1 MNYGTIVSITN
12 LSGTTFQLRCG
23 ECGHCSD
30 TFEPFLDLSLEINS
44 DSVNTLPDALCSF
57 TQVEAMEDPDVKF
70 TCEGCKNQVPNMEKQ
85 LKLHEPPQVLAL
97 HLKRFKSD
105 GVSLEKIDK
114 FVQYP
119 VEFDLKP
126 FLSSSDDVS
135 CCFFS

>member
-1 MNYGTIVSITN
+1 
-12 LSGTTFQLRCG
+12 
-23 ECGHCSD
+23 
-30 TFEPFLDLSLEINS
+30 
-44 DSVNTLPDALCSF
+44 
-57 TQVEAMEDPDVKF
+57 MEDPDVKF

-135 CCFFS
+135 CFFFPELHLLLYKTSKFHGMLVK